1 MMTRDVKTPLE
12 MFYHWE
18 QTTPDKVYLRQA
30 VDGGWEEL
38 TWADTADRV
47 RRLASYLRSKPW
59 PAGSRVSIWSAN
71 SKDWIISDLAIMLA
85 GHVSVPLY
93 PGQDPDSARYVLEH
107 SDCQLIL
114 CGQFDQSASADAA
127 IPSHIER
134 VALHGC
140 SIATTTSLAEICTN
154 QARFEESPLPDLDA
168 LFTIIYTSGT
178 TGRPKGVMHLHGTP
192 GHVVPEM
199 AENFSM
205 NEPDS
210 RLFSFLPLAHAA
222 ERIVVDMC
230 SIYTGSSVSFS
241 AGQETFAAE
250 IREVQPTFFFAVPR
264 LWIKFKEAIDAKVPA
279 AVQAGFDDAKKLEI
293 ATMLGFGSA
302 RCILT
307 GSAPC
312 PRDVQQWFFDMNII
326 LRDGYGMTEN
336 FIQGCAWLHT
346 DAPILGS
353 VGKPMTNGVEVRIS
367 DAGEIQFK
375 SAGVMAGYYLNPE
388 KTAEV
393 LVDGWYCTGDSGRFD
408 EDGNLYV
415 TGRISEVFKTTK
427 GKFIVPAKIEGLFAR
442 SPLLAQFCLFGHGR
456 NQPLLMTT
464 LSELG
469 REQSA
474 QQLKTELA
482 ALLDEINQE
491 LAGHERVEQI
501 FVTPEWTI
509 DNALL
514 TPTLKIKCHQ
524 IEERFTTGIEAHLGS
539 ESVSLLD

>member
-1 MMTRDVKTPLE
+1 MARAVKTPLE

-18 QTTPDKVYLRQA
+18 QTSPDKVYLRQA
-30 VDGGWEEL
+30 IAGGWEEL

-47 RRLASYLRSKPW
+47 RRLAHYLQSQSW
-59 PAGSRVSIWSAN
+59 PAGSRVAIWSAN
-71 SKDWIISDLAIMLA
+71 SKDWIISDIAIMLA

-93 PGQDPDSARYVLEH
+93 PGQDPDSAHYVLEH
-107 SDCQLIL
+107 SDAQMIL
-114 CGQFDQSASADAA
+114 CGQFDQAARADEA

-134 VALHGC
+134 IALHGC
-140 SIATTTSLAEICTN
+140 TVETSTSLAEIC
-154 QARFEESPLPDLDA
+154 ASSPRLEESRLPELDE

-199 AENFSM
+199 AENFRM
-205 NEPDS
+205 NQPDT

-230 SIYTGSSVSFS
+230 SIYTGSSISFS

-250 IREVQPTFFFAVPR
+250 IREVQPTFFFAAPR
-264 LWIKFKEAIDAKVPA
+264 LWIKFKEAIDAKIPA
-279 AVQAGFDDAKKLEI
+279 SVQAGFNDAQKLEI

-302 RCILT
+302 RRIIT

-346 DAPILGS
+346 DEPILGS
-353 VGKPMTNGVEVRIS
+353 VGKPMTNDVGVRIS

-427 GKFIVPAKIEGLFAR
+427 GKFIVPAKLENLFAR
-442 SPLLAQFCLFGHGR
+442 SPLLAQFCVFGHGR
-456 NQPLLMTT
+456 NQPLFMTT

-469 REQSA
+469 RSLPRAEVAA
-474 QQLKTELA
+474 QLA
-482 ALLDEINQE
+482 ALRDEINPD
-491 LAGHERVEQI
+491 LPGHEKIEQI

-509 DNALL
+509 DNSLL
-514 TPTLKIKCHQ
+514 TPTLKIKRHQ
-524 IEERFTTGIEAHLGS
+524 IEQQYQPGVDAALGQ
-539 ESVSLLD
+539 EPVTFLD